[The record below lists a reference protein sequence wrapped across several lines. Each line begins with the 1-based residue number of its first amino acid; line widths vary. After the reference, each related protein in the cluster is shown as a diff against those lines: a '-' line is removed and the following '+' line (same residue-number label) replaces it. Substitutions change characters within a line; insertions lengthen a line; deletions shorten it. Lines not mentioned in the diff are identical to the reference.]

1 MTLIEQLRDWLQA
14 MPATTG
20 YAYSLGAWTEDPS
33 TGKVIALW
41 NDGGRD
47 VVEEEYPT
55 FRIVLVG
62 RRDTRADALELVTLA
77 SVIRTAAKATG
88 CMGDVVRVRPIGGIV
103 GPGYT
108 AEGRPW
114 VELNLEFLI

>member
-1 MTLIEQLRDWLQA
+1 MTLIEQLRAWLQGMA
-14 MPATTG
+14 ATEG
-20 YAYSLGAWTEDPS
+20 YAYSMGAWTES
-33 TGKVIALW
+33 EQTGKLIALW

-47 VVEEEYPT
+47 VVEEEYPM

-77 SVIRTAAKATG
+77 DYIRTAAKAAG
-88 CMGDVVRVRPIGGIV
+88 CMGDTVRVKPIGGIV

-108 AEGRPW
+108 AEGRAW
-114 VELNLEFLI
+114 VELNLEFLV

>member
-1 MTLIEQLRDWLQA
+1 MLRAWLA
-14 MPATTG
+14 ALPGADG
-20 YAYSLGAWTEDPS
+20 YAYSLGAWSEDAS

-47 VVEEEYPT
+47 VVEEEYPM

-77 SVIRTAAKATG
+77 DYIRTAAKAAG
-88 CMGDVVRVRPIGGIV
+88 CMGDTVRVKPIGGIV

-108 AEGRPW
+108 AEGRAW